1 MAPVALE
8 RQCDEHRKRAKE
20 LKSKS
25 QHLNNVLMNLTPVA
39 TPPAPK
45 RPRLT
50 RAVSGP
56 ASVMVPPA
64 QPAQFTL
71 PFTQLTG
78 IPLDKF
84 LSAMGGSAPNQAP
97 FIGSYTVLTSPG
109 GAELQPDT
117 SNLTVLSSDVAGGSA
132 ILKVLSPFQLVTL
145 PTLGTGATLQNLA
158 APAGG
163 STIVALPVST
173 AAVETLGAQADE
185 TADGNAEQQSK
196 ESR

>member
-1 MAPVALE
+1 MSAVALE

-50 RAVSGP
+50 RAISGP
-56 ASVMVPPA
+56 AAVMAPPA
-64 QPAQFTL
+64 QPTQFTL
-71 PFTQLTG
+71 PITQLTG
-78 IPLDKF
+78 IPLDKI
-84 LSAMGGSAPNQAP
+84 LSAIGGSAPSQSP

-117 SNLTVLSSDVAGGSA
+117 SNLTVLSSDLAGGSA
-132 ILKVLSPFQLVTL
+132 IVKVLSPFQLLTL
-145 PTLGTGATLQNLA
+145 PTLGAGATLQNLA

-163 STIVALPVST
+163 STIMALPVSS
-173 AAVETLGAQADE
+173 AAVETLGAQAEE
-185 TADGNAEQQSK
+185 TTEGNAEQQSK
-196 ESR
+196 DKQ